1 MAKYE
6 FKKETRDRVNQIF
19 NDLEDYLKFCK
30 DYGYR
35 YDESDLYSQR
45 NYVWRQYTKF
55 LAGKPIKDNWAAKNT
70 TVVRNSSAV

>member
-6 FKKETRDRVNQIF
+6 SKKETRDRVNKIF
-19 NDLEDYLKFCK
+19 DDLADYLKFCK

-35 YDESDLYSQR
+35 YDEADLYSQR
-45 NYVWRQYTKF
+45 NYVYRQYTKF

-70 TVVRNSSAV
+70 TVVRNGSAA